1 MQRESRL
8 DSLRSSPTA
17 LNPILQLQQ
26 TVGNRR
32 VAQLMQAQRLT
43 ARADI
48 RDLAPKPA
56 VAGDNYREEA
66 DRILLRK
73 AGDSLQMNVGPQAFT
88 HGSDI
93 YFGAGSNPTNLEI
106 TAHELTHVIQQKGSP
121 PLQTKKREEE
131 VAPPGPE
138 SSIQRICAACTAD
151 DRKEKGFDPIDSQDV
166 NAHAYTV
173 GHNMVF
179 GAGRLAPGT
188 HEGRRLVAH
197 ELTHVVQESGADGTS
212 VGQSNEN
219 RGLSPI
225 PPTLHTQQNATRQT
239 KLMVST
245 PGAPQLSPNAQ
256 APAAPAGP
264 GVAPGMATPGA
275 RPVDPPE
282 VLNQL
287 KTEAKAD
294 ALKIKQLLHSNLKDA
309 PMWEMGKLMLEGKKA
324 AWDIIAKWGAKP
336 REAGYQGRGGYMTP
350 FDFFVAALQ
359 TQTFTVSEWGVDQW
373 TNAFELICERL
384 GGSNVAI
391 FKMWVQTQGKLFKDE
406 KPRGMV
412 HFDVGQVLVEAGE
425 VYLELG
431 GAFLTG
437 GSSLVAKIVKWL
449 AVDLPKLMN
458 QAKSV
463 IDFVEKIRDVKF
475 DDVKKFLSPTGI
487 GRLLGS
493 ALFGKAGA
501 LPTVGEAQD
510 EKKERE
516 AGAPSEAGGLVAL
529 LRKVLTVVDVVKR
542 SYSKVTEA
550 VNAGLAKLDITKQ
563 EWFEAF
569 SMVYA
574 GIVHAVKTVKN
585 PGAAMGKASETLR
598 GIVGG
603 FFQTI
608 KEKIVDI
615 ASGIK
620 TGLDLAGRGKKLIA
634 NLADKAVEMVV
645 SFLIKHNPS
654 AAIKAALRVL
664 ETAADQPIVQ
674 LLRNKVPYGDEIFK
688 KISESSI
695 VRGLLS
701 PLERPVAAVSEMTET
716 AAGEATAVV
725 TKVEQE
731 ALALVG
737 DGATMVS
744 ELAGVPVPQGD
755 ASAPGADVAGA
766 SGKAAGGGKASPGFL
781 GALKQGIHAG
791 LLELGTLNMVR
802 HGKQL
807 GKAVVQVGL
816 PKDPNERLAKG
827 MTAGVAA
834 INEVKGDKVPGTVA
848 KAKLFGLRLRYGL
861 PVLEPIAKNGRWY
874 VHGEIQRAERA
885 TDKSVAAGEI
895 DVPSD
900 IKTPASISEPTV
912 ILENELPAIYFHSDQ
927 TRLLTVYNGRLY
939 YVSSGKSTSDIPGQP
954 AQKVKGEFYE
964 FRGILERDFE
974 YTIKTGEHKKREIG
988 WLIKGPELTEL
999 GHVPELKN
1007 FTYRSEGDF
1016 TLAQV
1021 QNVNRWLKN
1030 HGAEPLDFHTWV
1042 SEYMKGRKT

>member
-1 MQRESRL
+1 MEPRFG
-8 DSLRSSPTA
+8 
-17 LNPILQLQQ
+17 
-26 TVGNRR
+26 VGFGR
-32 VAQLMQAQRLT
+32 VRVHT
-43 ARADI
+43 
-48 RDLAPKPA
+48 
-56 VAGDNYREEA
+56 G
-66 DRILLRK
+66 
-73 AGDSLQMNVGPQAFT
+73 
-88 HGSDI
+88 
-93 YFGAGSNPTNLEI
+93 
-106 TAHELTHVIQQKGSP
+106 IQQKGSP

-151 DRKEKGFDPIDSQDV
+151 DRKEKGFDPIDTQDV

-173 GHNMVF
+173 GHNTVF

-475 DDVKKFLSPTGI
+475 DDVKKFLSPTGV

-542 SYSKVTEA
+542 SYSKVAAA

-574 GIVHAVKTVKN
+574 GIVHAVKTVNN
-585 PGAAMGKASETLR
+585 PGAALGKASETLR

-608 KEKIVDI
+608 KEKIIEI

-737 DGATMVS
+737 DGATMVH

-755 ASAPGADVAGA
+755 ASTQAADVAGA

-791 LLELGTLNMVR
+791 LLELGTLNLVR
-802 HGKQL
+802 HGKRL
-807 GKAVVQVGL
+807 GKEKLYGGTEED
-816 PKDPNERLAKG
+816 KRERLTKG
-827 MTAGVAA
+827 MAAGVAA
-834 INEVKGDKVPGTVA
+834 INSIEGDKVPGRLA
-848 KAKLFGLRLRYGL
+848 KTKLVGLRLRYRL
-861 PVLEPIAKNGRWY
+861 PVLEAVAKGGRWY
-874 VHGEIQRAERA
+874 VHGEIQRAEEPTHKA
-885 TDKSVAAGEI
+885 VAGEI
-895 DVPSD
+895 NVPPSANE
-900 IKTPASISEPTV
+900 PAVTGEPSI
-912 ILENELPAIYFHSDQ
+912 ILQNEARAIYFHSDQ
-927 TRLLTVYNGRLY
+927 TRLLTVFNGEPY
-939 YVSSGKSTSDIPGQP
+939 YVSTGTSVSRVRGQP
-954 AQKVKGEFYE
+954 PTKIAGEFYH
-964 FRGILERDFE
+964 FRGILERPFE
-974 YTIKTGEHKKREIG
+974 YTERDGRRRRLNRGWVIKGVGISELAPNPALKNYTYRVEGDLHEPEYVNAWLVNHGQYRWISTLGMIKTDPEVVNLPSKIKPSGVTKEKRTAARIAYAMTVTWHPCALDSATAVTLSSSAGEI
-988 WLIKGPELTEL
+988 L
-999 GHVPELKN
+999 
-1007 FTYRSEGDF
+1007 
-1016 TLAQV
+1016 
-1021 QNVNRWLKN
+1021 
-1030 HGAEPLDFHTWV
+1030 
-1042 SEYMKGRKT
+1042 